1 MQKACKLHF
10 PFCCREVFVA
20 SQWLVAAREGS
31 RGHWKTLHDV
41 LDLGWLKQQMVEF
54 IKIQILDN
62 RKKNI
67 CGKTVLV
74 ATITMAQNSNTQIH

>member
-1 MQKACKLHF
+1 M
-10 PFCCREVFVA
+10 A

-74 ATITMAQNSNTQIH
+74 ATITMAQNSNTQIHKYTIHTYINAQ